1 MCRYLPAGSYA
12 YSVRAVKANSSRRE
26 AQKLLDAH
34 MASLERLDYETLRTR
49 FWGEGEAT
57 EVLGSD
63 GTVYQVET
71 QSLLD
76 DKRTGR
82 LLIAGGIDGGA
93 VSATRPLIASFLV
106 EP

>member
-1 MCRYLPAGSYA
+1 
-12 YSVRAVKANSSRRE
+12 VRADKDNASRRE
-26 AQKLLDAH
+26 ARQLLDAH

-49 FWGEGEAT
+49 FSGEGEAT
-57 EVLGSD
+57 EVFGAD
-63 GTVYQVET
+63 GTVYQMET

-82 LLIAGGIDGGA
+82 LLVAGGIDGGA
-93 VSATRPLIASFLV
+93 VFATRPLSASFLF

>member
-1 MCRYLPAGSYA
+1 MSRYPRSYA
-12 YSVRAVKANSSRRE
+12 CSVRADKDNCARRE
-26 AQKLLDAH
+26 AQELLDAH
-34 MASLERLDYETLRTR
+34 MASLERLDYQALRTHLS
-49 FWGEGEAT
+49 GEGEAT

-76 DKRTGR
+76 DKRAGR
-82 LLIAGGIDGGA
+82 LLVAGGIDGGA
-93 VSATRPLIASFLV
+93 ASATRPLIASFLV